1 MEEARFKPML
11 RIVGLLAGG
20 VLIVWAVVAALRG
33 IDLSQVS
40 VAHVPHLLLL
50 ALAVVANLALTGVLF
65 WLVTLSFDAEP
76 RVPLVRMVELIAV
89 SSLLNYLPLRAGL
102 LGRASYLKLRHG
114 LPLAQSGVILLVI
127 LGLGAGVLTF
137 VGAAVMA
144 APAGSRDW
152 ACLCAVLVLA
162 LTSPLVAPVARRAL
176 GRTIHG
182 GLWWIPLRIA
192 DMIVGGMRLWLAFG
206 VVGAP
211 VPIAHAI
218 AMSAAGMLVS
228 LVGLTPNGLGMREW
242 VVAAAATILSPAST
256 AAGLAASLI
265 DRAVEALV
273 LAIAGT
279 CAIVRLRQ

>member
-1 MEEARFKPML
+1 MAEARLKPLL
-11 RIVGLLAGG
+11 RVVGLLAGG
-20 VLIVWAVVAALRG
+20 ILIVWAVVAALRE

-40 VAHVPHLLLL
+40 AAHTPHLLLL
-50 ALAVVANLALTGVLF
+50 ALAVAVNLVLTGVLF
-65 WLVTLSFDAEP
+65 WLVTLSFDADP
-76 RVPLVRMVELIAV
+76 RVPPGRMIELIAA

-127 LGLGAGVLTF
+127 LGLGAGVLMF
-137 VGAAVMA
+137 VGVAVMA
-144 APAGSRDW
+144 APAAARHW
-152 ACLCAVLVLA
+152 ACLCAMAALLLA
-162 LTSPLVAPVARRAL
+162 SPLVAPVARRAL

-182 GLWWIPLRIA
+182 GAWWVPLRVA
-192 DMIVGGMRLWLAFG
+192 DMMVGGARLWLAFA
-206 VVGAP
+206 VIGAP

-242 VVAAAATILSPAST
+242 VVAAAAGVLSPAST

-265 DRAVEALV
+265 DRAVEAVV
-273 LAIAGT
+273 LAVAGT
-279 CAIVRLRQ
+279 WAIVRLRK